1 MKALPLIYEKRIVV
15 FLDILGFSTMIEDSK
30 VDTPLRRKIKRAV
43 EIIRE
48 SADTDETG
56 RAVSTFSDSAV
67 ISYPLHK
74 ESSLFYLLIDI
85 IHLQLKIGALGIM
98 FRGGI
103 AIGDCFHD
111 GNIIFGPAM
120 NEAYRLES
128 KVAKWPRVVIS
139 EETLKDGLLATI
151 KPNPYGVEYDMEDVL
166 GLLKRDDYQNN
177 IKELS
182 DETDSTILYFVDFLS
197 QSEELVHHGDEYLE
211 WLRDFRVAI
220 VEGLNRFSSVSDD
233 VLEEGVT
240 KSQKGKVFKKYRWL
254 LEYWNSVIED
264 DNAEFPV
271 PNIDIENQEKFR
283 EMYKKLRIRKVYPY
297 I

>member
-1 MKALPLIYEKRIVV
+1 MKTLPLIYEKRIVV

-48 SADTDETG
+48 SADTVETG

-111 GNIIFGPAM
+111 GNKRLAITLS
-120 NEAYRLES
+120 AYFLLLNGHMA
-128 KVAKWPRVVIS
+128 VAKDFFTITENIS
-139 EETLKDGLLATI
+139 
-151 KPNPYGVEYDMEDVL
+151 
-166 GLLKRDDYQNN
+166 YQVAAGK
-177 IKELS
+177 ISKELLHRIMTAIM
-182 DETDSTILYFVDFLS
+182 DGTYEID
-197 QSEELVHHGDEYLE
+197 EELKLE
-211 WLRDFRVAI
+211 ILNAI
-220 VEGLNRFSSVSDD
+220 E
-233 VLEEGVT
+233 
-240 KSQKGKVFKKYRWL
+240 
-254 LEYWNSVIED
+254 
-264 DNAEFPV
+264 
-271 PNIDIENQEKFR
+271 
-283 EMYKKLRIRKVYPY
+283 
-297 I
+297 